1 MLFNLLEKITLVA
14 SRAVKP
20 KDTEYF
26 PERDKS
32 IREKP
37 KRFRGRH
44 FINAETCIGCYAC
57 ERACPIGAIVM
68 VPTGLKRPRAMP
80 VVNLGRCCYCG
91 LCEDSCP
98 TKEKSIYLTE
108 DYEIMVTDIG
118 IELSPLLD
126 ELWAKPVGDI
136 TKNPLVIKDLK
147 KMQEKKENQSGG
159 SKK

>member
-1 MLFNLLEKITLVA
+1 MLGVILEKIVLVA

-20 KDTEYF
+20 KDTHYY
-26 PERDKS
+26 PEKNPDVRKKP
-32 IREKP
+32 EK
-37 KRFRGRH
+37 FRGRH

-57 ERACPIGAIVM
+57 ERACPIGAIIM

-108 DYEIMVTDIG
+108 DYDIVVEEV
-118 IELSPLLD
+118 ELTPLLD

-136 TKNPLVIKDLK
+136 TKNPLVVKDLQK
-147 KMQEKKENQSGG
+147 QKQQKEG
-159 SKK
+159 K

>member
-1 MLFNLLEKITLVA
+1 MDIGFKILEKITLVA
-14 SRAVKP
+14 LRALKP

-26 PERDKS
+26 PEKNPEVRKKT
-32 IREKP
+32 E
-37 KRFRGRH
+37 RFRGRH

-57 ERACPIGAIVM
+57 ERACPIGAIIM

-108 DYEIMVTDIG
+108 DYDILVKDVG
-118 IELSPLLD
+118 INLTPLID
-126 ELWAKPVGDI
+126 DLWAKPVGDI
-136 TKNPLVIKDLK
+136 TKNPLVVKDLK
-147 KMQEKKENQSGG
+147 KQQQKEG
-159 SKK
+159 K

>member
-1 MLFNLLEKITLVA
+1 MLFNILEKITLVA
-14 SRAVKP
+14 SRAAKP

-26 PERDKS
+26 PEKNP
-32 IREKP
+32 EVK
-37 KRFRGRH
+37 KKQWKFRGRH

-80 VVNLGRCCYCG
+80 VVNLGRCCFCG
-91 LCEDSCP
+91 LCEDACP

-108 DYEIMVTDIG
+108 DYEMILTDIG
-118 IELSPLLD
+118 EELSPLRD

-136 TKNPLVIKDLK
+136 TKNSLVLKDLQK
-147 KMQEKKENQSGG
+147 QKEKKEG
-159 SKK
+159 KK